1 MAKRKTSGGRRI
13 GTWLIMGLLCG
24 GMLSFGAA
32 GLMGTARAIG
42 YVGDKAISVTS
53 YYNALTRA
61 VGQVEQQLGRPLS
74 TAEIEAF
81 GLDSQALA
89 QVVRERAM
97 DNAAAELGVSV
108 GDAQVLDQILAGG
121 AFNGLDGTFDRV
133 AYTQSLRRNNMR
145 EVEYEAN
152 LRDGIARTILQGAV
166 LEGVRPPAAYADTL
180 VQFMMETRDFTWVR
194 ITEGDLSTELP
205 APSNADLRSYHAD
218 NPDLFTIPASKRI
231 TYAWIT
237 PDMLFEDVAVDE
249 ADIAALYSERRDEF
263 NREERRLIE
272 RLVFA
277 TEGEAEAA
285 LNAINAGDMTFEQAV
300 ESRGLR
306 LADVDLGDMTASQ
319 LGAAAEGVFAMPDPG
334 IVGPLPSSL
343 GPALFRVNAILSA
356 QVITLEDARD
366 ELRIELATDAAAGLI
381 EAELDAMDDLLA
393 SGATLE
399 DAAAETSLAL
409 GQIDWHSGVSDG
421 IAAYATFRD
430 IAAQVTGDDFPQ
442 LRALSDGGV
451 FALRLDADLPPR
463 LQRFDEVR
471 TQVTEAFR
479 ADQLQTALMD
489 EATARLEGLPA
500 NGSLWDIPLA
510 LSQET
515 GIDRTDFIPGVPP
528 SLIADVFTLQ
538 EGARMVIAG
547 AGEALIVELNAINAA
562 DTSSG
567 ETAALRGI
575 VQQQLTAQIAQEVLQ
590 AFAQGAQAAADVDL
604 NLNTIQSINSSI
616 RGGPGG
622 GLGHGGGY

>member
-1 MAKRKTSGGRRI
+1 
-13 GTWLIMGLLCG
+13 
-24 GMLSFGAA
+24 MLSFGAA

-42 YVGDKAISVTS
+42 YVGDKAISVTA

-61 VGQVEQQLGRPLS
+61 VGQVEQKIGRPLS

-108 GDAQVLDQILAGG
+108 GDARVADQILAGG

-145 EVEYEAN
+145 EAEYEAN
-152 LRDGIARTILQGAV
+152 LRDGIASTILQGAV
-166 LEGVRPPAAYADTL
+166 LEGVRPPDAYADTL

-194 ITEGDLSTELP
+194 ITQGDLRTELP
-205 APSNADLRSYHAD
+205 PPSDADLRSYHTD

-237 PDMLFEDVAVDE
+237 PDMLLEDVVVDE

-277 TEGEAEAA
+277 SEAEAKAA
-285 LNAINAGDMTFEQAV
+285 LDAINAGDTTFEQAV

-306 LADVDLGDMTASQ
+306 MADVDLGDMTASQ
-319 LGAAAEGVFAMPDPG
+319 LGAAAAEGVFALADPG

-356 QVITLEDARD
+356 QVTTLEDARD

-399 DAAAETSLAL
+399 DAAAETSLTV

-430 IAAQVTGDDFPQ
+430 IAAQVTADDFPQ

-463 LQRFDEVR
+463 LQSFDDVR
-471 TQVTEAFR
+471 VQVTEAFR

-500 NGSLWDIPLA
+500 NGSLWDIPLS
-510 LSQET
+510 LNQET
-515 GIDRTDFIPGVPP
+515 GIDRTDFIPGLPP
-528 SLIADVFTLQ
+528 NLIADVFTLQ

-562 DTSSG
+562 DTSSD

-575 VQQQLTAQIAQEVLQ
+575 VHQQLTAQIAQEVLQ

-622 GLGHGGGY
+622 GPGQGGGY